1 MKVKLTFPVLALVLA
16 AIALAASPNAFATNI
31 DFSCSDGSGTGI
43 LQGQTPPATSSTN
56 LCSGGSGV
64 SIDTSSLTTWTQAQY
79 TVLPV
84 NGAWYW
90 NPSQGDPE
98 PNLTQVNNGGEISV
112 TASGADFNFESLQ
125 LDGPNMSSYSIIGDL
140 GVTQEFDIKCTSN
153 CSSATYETILAGA
166 FGNTAIS
173 TLDITVNGGR
183 IYVDNIDVVTPE
195 PSSLLLLGTG
205 LLGLA
210 FVAFRKAKPSG
221 QVSHS

>member
-1 MKVKLTFPVLALVLA
+1 MKLRLTFPVLALVLA

-153 CSSATYETILAGA
+153 CSSATYETILGVCRE
-166 FGNTAIS
+166 
-173 TLDITVNGGR
+173 LR
-183 IYVDNIDVVTPE
+183 
-195 PSSLLLLGTG
+195 
-205 LLGLA
+205 
-210 FVAFRKAKPSG
+210 
-221 QVSHS
+221 VSRHRFE